1 VRLAAAISLLL
12 AFPVTAGTLFDKD
25 GNKIEVCK
33 GSTCGVTNTPSPTPT
48 PQVKSTNT
56 NSNVNKNTNS
66 NVNKNTNSNVNK
78 NTNSNVNKNTNSNV
92 NKNTNSNV
100 NKNSAISNSNA
111 TGGNAHSSVRSSTRS
126 SAQAISGGS
135 TSNAVSGGSTSSNSV
150 VITAPQAAK
159 IPDNTPDVGLAVP
172 PATSPCRIPVG
183 AGGSSPGL
191 GLTIGFST
199 LDEGCD
205 TREDARTL
213 WAVGLQGAAYARLC
227 QKAEMA
233 KAMGVLCQRE
243 EQEPAPVSSV
253 TFAH

>member
-56 NSNVNKNTNS
+56 NSNVNKNTN
-66 NVNKNTNSNVNK
+66 T
-78 NTNSNVNKNTNSNV
+78 
-92 NKNTNSNV
+92 NTNSNV

-111 TGGNAHSSVRSSTRS
+111 TGGNARSSVRSSTRS
-126 SAQAISGGS
+126 SAQAI
-135 TSNAVSGGSTSSNSV
+135 SGGSTSSNSV